1 MTPIIDGDKLGAP
14 AHFQPLSFSGPNKPS
29 LKMVF
34 HFPRI
39 LDSDITVDGESEGMC
54 LDKALAERMKQCR
67 PISVKGEVVE

>member
-1 MTPIIDGDKLGAP
+1 M
-14 AHFQPLSFSGPNKPS
+14 
-29 LKMVF
+29 KMIY